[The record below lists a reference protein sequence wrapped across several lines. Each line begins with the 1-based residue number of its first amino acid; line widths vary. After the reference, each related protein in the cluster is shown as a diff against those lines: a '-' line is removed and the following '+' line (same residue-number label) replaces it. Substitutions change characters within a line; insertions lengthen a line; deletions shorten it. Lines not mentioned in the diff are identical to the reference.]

1 MDQGLMD
8 ASQLDRLVAAIER
21 NTEAQI
27 EVAKATIA
35 GTLVMQ
41 ALADE
46 CVQLATMLV
55 DPAEEGEQPG
65 LGVDMAGRPI
75 EAR

>member
-1 MDQGLMD
+1 MD
-8 ASQLDRLVAAIER
+8 AGQLDRLVAAIER

-27 EVAKATIA
+27 EVAKATVA
-35 GTLVMQ
+35 GNQVMQ

-46 CVQLATMLV
+46 CVQLATMLA
-55 DPAEEGEQPG
+55 DPEGSAPDSAAQT
-65 LGVDMAGRPI
+65 DMSGRPI